1 MREYKYVAY
10 MASMLYVLFLYP
22 FLRKEL
28 VILDYIIRNKGG
40 LYVKLNENGTPI
52 TCSESQKGLFEYS
65 KANNICNSLPKQL
78 KKFNFFVEAVPDIQP
93 KVDQKLITTNTYVPS
108 EKVTRWINKLGQLE
122 DVLNEVDE
130 RNDELNGELSDV
142 DLKLQDILH
151 TIELSDKC
159 DMYKSWQMINEIRDL
174 RKQRR
179 DIKDEKLV
187 LSGIK
192 SQGISYLSRSS
203 VQKCVDGLSKRKY
216 RIRIVEE
223 EEET

>member
-1 MREYKYVAY
+1 MRYA
-10 MASMLYVLFLYP
+10 LFFVP
-22 FLRKEL
+22 IFKKGV
-28 VILDYIIRNKGG
+28 VILDYVIRNKGG
-40 LYVKLNENGTPI
+40 LYVKLNENGMPV
-52 TCSESQKGLFEYS
+52 TCSESQRGLFEYS

-78 KKFNFFVEAVPDIQP
+78 KKFKFFVEAVPEIKP
-93 KVDQKLITTNTYVPS
+93 KIEEQNTITTNTYEPS
-108 EKVTRWINKLGQLE
+108 ENVTRWINELGRCE
-122 DVLNEVDE
+122 DILSEASN
-130 RNDELNGELSDV
+130 RYDELNGELSDV

-151 TIELSDKC
+151 NIELSERC

-216 RIRIVEE
+216 RIWIVEE
-223 EEET
+223 DEEV

>member
-1 MREYKYVAY
+1 M
-10 MASMLYVLFLYP
+10 
-22 FLRKEL
+22 
-28 VILDYIIRNKGG
+28 
-40 LYVKLNENGTPI
+40 KLNENGRPI
-52 TCSESQKGLFEYS
+52 TCSESQKDLFEYS

-78 KKFNFFVEAVPDIQP
+78 KKFNFFVEAVPEILSKIDG
-93 KVDQKLITTNTYVPS
+93 QKEITTNTYKPS
-108 EKVTRWINKLGQLE
+108 ENVTRWINELGRCE
-122 DVLNEVDE
+122 DILSEANNRYE
-130 RNDELNGELSDV
+130 ELNRELSDV

-151 TIELSDKC
+151 NIELSDKC

-203 VQKCVDGLSKRKY
+203 VQKCVDRLSKRKY

-223 EEET
+223 DEEV

>member
-1 MREYKYVAY
+1 MSIYCT
-10 MASMLYVLFLYP
+10 LYFLYH
-22 FLRKEL
+22 FFKKGLIK
-28 VILDYIIRNKGG
+28 LDYCIKNNKNVFIKLDNNGSPMTCVES
-40 LYVKLNENGTPI
+40 VKGI
-52 TCSESQKGLFEYS
+52 FEYS
-65 KANNICNSLPKQL
+65 KARNILDNIPKTL
-78 KKFNFFVEAVPDIQP
+78 KRLNFKLEAIPEIPQKVENHKAIA
-93 KVDQKLITTNTYVPS
+93 TNAYVPS
-108 EKVTRWINKLGQLE
+108 ENVTRWINKLGQLE
-122 DVLNEVDE
+122 DVLNEVDD

-192 SQGISYLSRSS
+192 SQGITYLSRSS

-223 EEET
+223 DEEI

>member
-1 MREYKYVAY
+1 M
-10 MASMLYVLFLYP
+10 
-22 FLRKEL
+22 
-28 VILDYIIRNKGG
+28 DYIIRNSGG
-40 LYVKLNENGTPI
+40 LYVKLNDNGTPI

-78 KKFNFFVEAVPDIQP
+78 KKFKFFVEAVPEIQL
-93 KVDQKLITTNTYVPS
+93 KIEEQNVITTNTYTPS
-108 EKVTRWINKLGQLE
+108 ENVTRWINELGRCE
-122 DVLNEVDE
+122 DILSEASNRYEELNE
-130 RNDELNGELSDV
+130 ELSDV

-151 TIELSDKC
+151 NIELTDKC
-159 DMYKSWQMINEIRDL
+159 DMYSAWQIVSQIRDL

-179 DIKDEKLV
+179 NIKDEKLV

-192 SQGISYLSRSS
+192 SQGITYLNRSS

-223 EEET
+223 DEDT

>member
-1 MREYKYVAY
+1 M
-10 MASMLYVLFLYP
+10 
-22 FLRKEL
+22 
-28 VILDYIIRNKGG
+28 
-40 LYVKLNENGTPI
+40 
-52 TCSESQKGLFEYS
+52 
-65 KANNICNSLPKQL
+65 
-78 KKFNFFVEAVPDIQP
+78 NFRVEAIPEIQA
-93 KVDQKLITTNTYVPS
+93 KVENQKVITTNTYVPS
-108 EKVTRWINKLGQLE
+108 EKVTRWIDKLGQLE
-122 DVLNEVDE
+122 DVLNEADK

-179 DIKDEKLV
+179 NIKDEKLV

-216 RIRIVEE
+216 KLRIVEE
-223 EEET
+223 DEYDDLQNM

>member
-1 MREYKYVAY
+1 M
-10 MASMLYVLFLYP
+10 
-22 FLRKEL
+22 
-28 VILDYIIRNKGG
+28 DYIIRNKSG
-40 LYVKLNENGTPI
+40 LYVKLNENGTPE
-52 TCSESQKGLFEYS
+52 TCNESQRGLFECS

-78 KKFNFFVEAVPDIQP
+78 KKFNFFVEAVPEIQS
-93 KVDQKLITTNTYVPS
+93 KIEKQNVITTNTYEPS
-108 EKVTRWINKLGQLE
+108 ENVTRWINELGRCE
-122 DVLNEVDE
+122 DILNEANN
-130 RNDELNGELSDV
+130 RYQELNGELSDI

-159 DMYKSWQMINEIRDL
+159 DMYKSWQMINEIRNL

-179 DIKDEKLV
+179 NIKDEKLV

-192 SQGISYLSRSS
+192 SQGITYLSRSS

-223 EEET
+223 DEE

>member
-1 MREYKYVAY
+1 M
-10 MASMLYVLFLYP
+10 
-22 FLRKEL
+22 
-28 VILDYIIRNKGG
+28 DYIIRNNNN
-40 LYVKLNENGTPI
+40 LYIKLNENGQPV
-52 TCSESQKGLFEYS
+52 TCGNSQKQLFEYS
-65 KANNICNSLPKQL
+65 KAKNICGSLPKTI
-78 KKFNFFVEAVPDIQP
+78 KKLNFFVEALPDISI
-93 KVDQKLITTNTYVPS
+93 KDISANEEINTYEPS
-108 EKVTRWINKLGQLE
+108 ENVTRWINLLGQCE
-122 DVLNEVDE
+122 DVLNEASQRD
-130 RNDELNGELSDV
+130 DELNGELSNV

-159 DMYKSWQMINEIRDL
+159 DMYKSWQMINEIRQL

-179 DIKDEKLV
+179 EIKDEKLV

-192 SQGISYLSRSS
+192 SQGITYLSRSS

>member
-1 MREYKYVAY
+1 M
-10 MASMLYVLFLYP
+10 
-22 FLRKEL
+22 
-28 VILDYIIRNKGG
+28 DYIIRNKSG
-40 LYVKLNENGTPI
+40 LYIKLNENGTPV
-52 TCSESQKGLFEYS
+52 TCSELQKGLFECS
-65 KANNICNSLPKQL
+65 KANNICNSLPKPL
-78 KKFNFFVEAVPDIQP
+78 KKFNFFVEAVPEIHP
-93 KVDQKLITTNTYVPS
+93 KVDQKVITTNTYVPS

-159 DMYKSWQMINEIRDL
+159 DMYKSWLMINEIRDL

-179 DIKDEKLV
+179 NIKDEKLV

-192 SQGISYLSRSS
+192 SQGISYLSRKS

-223 EEET
+223 DEEV